1 MTTTAIDRHLSEQN
15 GRSAQTSTPPG
26 GTRPPSR
33 KRSFARGLRTF
44 AVVLVLL
51 AVAVA
56 GGGYIVRERMLA
68 QEYVDLGTAVLT
80 AEAIPVGA
88 TDAAV
93 VGKILVGEQAHVTAG
108 ETLAEVTLIAVAPGT
123 ARAGT
128 AGTGT
133 AGAVGAADG
142 SARPGQT
149 QVLRAPTAGTVAA
162 VNAAVGAV
170 VSAGA
175 PVLTLYDKTKLTFQA
190 KVPVAVLRRLRLG
203 MTAYVEGPGL
213 ADRVAVTVQRIVPR
227 VGIDPATGADQLT
240 VVLVPKPSEVGKVSS
255 LVPGLLFAATVD
267 TTTASGGTPAV
278 NSAG

>member
-1 MTTTAIDRHLSEQN
+1 MTTSAIDRHVSEQN
-15 GRSAQTSTPPG
+15 GRSVQTSTPPG
-26 GTRPPSR
+26 GTKPPSR
-33 KRSFARGLRTF
+33 KRSFARRLRTF

-68 QEYVDLGTAVLT
+68 QDFVDLGTAVLT

-93 VGKILVGEQAHVTAG
+93 VGKILVGEQAYVTAG

-123 ARAGT
+123 ARAG
-128 AGTGT
+128 A

-142 SARPGQT
+142 SARPGQP
-149 QVLRAPTAGTVAA
+149 QILRAPMAGTVAA

-190 KVPVAVLRRLRLG
+190 KVPVDVLRRLRLG
-203 MTAYVEGPGL
+203 MTAYIEGPGL
-213 ADRVAVTVQRIVPR
+213 ADRVEVTVQRIVPR
-227 VGIDPATGADQLT
+227 VGTDPATGADQLT
-240 VVLVPKPSEVGKVSS
+240 VVLVPKPSEVGPVSS

-267 TTTASGGTPAV
+267 TTTASSGTPAV